1 MTDQDLKRHFVQL
14 IKQACERYLAAGE
27 HGTLGWDCDF
37 EIEGIELV
45 PADQSETVDYSYS
58 VRRDDGTFEDVHKQT
73 KPFEFA
79 VRYWNEYGGGE
90 GTAPCR
96 FEKRLGLLSV
106 ATEVGKL
113 IAGQIDQ
120 IKALNAMHWLR
131 GDDPVTDLTPVEID
145 TLLLERLRARN
156 EASRRLRAAT
166 ESILWCFAKRRHYGS
181 GTTLFLHP
189 DFDGPLNVSFEV
201 ASQNQIEA
209 DQLVDLYRQGHPKLV
224 LADGVVADIERASA
238 DLTEAI
244 GLVEEIDQEYKSR
257 PWSRYWLVTS
267 SDGHIHRDV
276 DCSTCNKGREPTGF
290 ALVPYLSGSTVEAAV
305 ADLGPALC
313 SVCFPGA
320 PVEAREQA
328 RIPARV
334 ALALAEEGCEAFQA
348 ARDKARQEAARR
360 ASERCPGAGQ
370 APAGPPDARR
380 ESRCPVCGRRSR
392 VTRAGVLEAHR
403 QARWRVS
410 RLEGS
415 QRLYWAGEGAWE
427 PSRWRPLP
435 RAEAE
440 AVLAGAP
447 GARLERL

>member
-1 MTDQDLKRHFVQL
+1 M
-14 IKQACERYLAAGE
+14 
-27 HGTLGWDCDF
+27 
-37 EIEGIELV
+37 
-45 PADQSETVDYSYS
+45 
-58 VRRDDGTFEDVHKQT
+58 
-73 KPFEFA
+73 
-79 VRYWNEYGGGE
+79 
-90 GTAPCR
+90 
-96 FEKRLGLLSV
+96 
-106 ATEVGKL
+106 
-113 IAGQIDQ
+113 
-120 IKALNAMHWLR
+120 
-131 GDDPVTDLTPVEID
+131 TDLTPVEID
-145 TLLLERLRARN
+145 TLLLARLRSRN

-189 DFDGPLNVSFEV
+189 DFDGPLNVPFEV
-201 ASQNQIEA
+201 ASRNQIEA

-276 DCSTCNKGREPTGF
+276 GCSTCNKGREPTGF

-360 ASERCPGAGQ
+360 ASGRCPGAGQ
-370 APAGPPDARR
+370 PATPGRPV
-380 ESRCPVCGRRSR
+380 RCPVCGRLSR
-392 VTRAGVLEAHR
+392 VTRAGALEAHR